1 MTPRDAL
8 VELVE
13 RVGARHGAAVLISEE
28 EVRQWPAD
36 AVSAIKSHG
45 LLTRTRPATTVVCP
59 GCEEDCVM
67 PVQTMPAGPRGSA
80 PFIVCDKRS
89 DINRVALT
97 SERVNQWKC
106 DAAAIARFVARRLGL
121 RRGGRRAARSGML
134 EIGLA
139 AGDTRR
145 QMLCLRTYEDAESPP
160 RYAETSSEH
169 VQRVVRRA
177 DCQEEHRGW
186 SECGHHPET
195 PHDVKSWAEFFR
207 PTTPLYPFDS
217 IRVLRRPRPNGSHWL
232 GCPPPARVRIRVR
245 FCPRGAAGP
254 LFHRP
259 NRSAIVISLSP
270 FSLREV

>member
-1 MTPRDAL
+1 MTPVDAL

-36 AVSAIKSHG
+36 AVSAMKSHT
-45 LLTRTRPATTVVCP
+45 LLTRARPATTVVCP
-59 GCEEDCVM
+59 GCEEDCIM

-121 RRGGRRAARSGML
+121 RRDGRRADRSGML

-145 QMLCLRTYEDAESPP
+145 QMLCLRTHEDVALMAGDATVPLAELVDFDRGDYAIEANAVRQLIDSTTTADP
-160 RYAETSSEH
+160 RYTPST
-169 VQRVVRRA
+169 VRREA
-177 DCQEEHRGW
+177 RKLDTQDRYESWRAAYRTLTKRHPKMSDVWYARKIARQE
-186 SECGHHPET
+186 
-195 PHDVKSWAEFFR
+195 V
-207 PTTPLYPFDS
+207 
-217 IRVLRRPRPNGSHWL
+217 
-232 GCPPPARVRIRVR
+232 
-245 FCPRGAAGP
+245 AAG
-254 LFHRP
+254 FTADTIRKHMK
-259 NRSAIVISLSP
+259 V
-270 FSLREV
+270 

>member
-1 MTPRDAL
+1 MTPRDAFVDL
-8 VELVE
+8 LE

-36 AVSAIKSHG
+36 AVSAMKSYT
-45 LLTRTRPATTVVCP
+45 LLTRARPATTVVCP

-121 RRGGRRAARSGML
+121 RRDGRRADRSGML

-145 QMLCLRTYEDAESPP
+145 QMLCLRTHEDVALMAGDATVPLAELVDFDRGDYAIEANAVRQLIDSTTTADP
-160 RYAETSSEH
+160 RYTPST
-169 VQRVVRRA
+169 VRREA
-177 DCQEEHRGW
+177 RKLDTQDRYESWRAAYRTLTKR
-186 SECGHHPET
+186 HPKMS
-195 PHDVKSWAEFFR
+195 DVW
-207 PTTPLYPFDS
+207 Y
-217 IRVLRRPRPNGSHWL
+217 
-232 GCPPPARVRIRVR
+232 ARKIARQ
-245 FCPRGAAGP
+245 
-254 LFHRP
+254 
-259 NRSAIVISLSP
+259 
-270 FSLREV
+270 

>member
-28 EVRQWPAD
+28 EVRQWPGD
-36 AVSAIKSHG
+36 AVSAMKSDR
-45 LLTRTRPATTVVCP
+45 LLTRARPATTVVCP

-89 DINRVALT
+89 DINRVAPT

-121 RRGGRRAARSGML
+121 RRSGRQANRSGML

-145 QMLCLRTYEDAESPP
+145 QMLCLRTHEDVALMAGDATVPLADLVDFDRGDYAIDANAVRQLIDSTTTADP
-160 RYAETSSEH
+160 RYTPST
-169 VQRVVRRA
+169 VRREA
-177 DCQEEHRGW
+177 RKLDTQDRYESWRAAYRTLRKRHPKMSDVWYARKSARQE
-186 SECGHHPET
+186 
-195 PHDVKSWAEFFR
+195 V
-207 PTTPLYPFDS
+207 
-217 IRVLRRPRPNGSHWL
+217 
-232 GCPPPARVRIRVR
+232 
-245 FCPRGAAGP
+245 AAGVTADTIRK
-254 LFHRP
+254 HMK
-259 NRSAIVISLSP
+259 A
-270 FSLREV
+270 